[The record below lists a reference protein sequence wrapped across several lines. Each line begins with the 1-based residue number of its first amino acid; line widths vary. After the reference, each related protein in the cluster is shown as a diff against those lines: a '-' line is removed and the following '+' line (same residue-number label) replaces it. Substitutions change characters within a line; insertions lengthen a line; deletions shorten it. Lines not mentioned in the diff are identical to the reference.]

1 MRIFVLEPKRI
12 SYSWW
17 DLEPAQIRELP
28 SGETSELPTDI
39 QKMANS
45 EMPLLGRR
53 FRKWVNREFALWVNR
68 EFALQDEPIWVVWEG
83 RSIKLD

>member
-28 SGETSELPTDI
+28 SGETSELPADI

-53 FRKWVNREFALWVNR
+53 FRKWVNREFAL
-68 EFALQDEPIWVVWEG
+68 QDEPIWVVWEG